1 MVSISA
7 CHADDPGSIPGRG
20 VLSLILLEFK
30 YNLYVPGLR
39 TGPVAQWIRHR
50 STEPEIVGS
59 SPTRVILAVF
69 ENAKKKNTWV
79 LGEYARALVA

>member
-20 VLSLILLEFK
+20 VLSLVVVEYE
-30 YNLYVPGLR
+30 YNLSLFYLR
-39 TGPVAQWIRHR
+39 IGPVAQWIRHR

-59 SPTRVILAVF
+59 SPTRI
-69 ENAKKKNTWV
+69 TYSV
-79 LGEYARALVA
+79 LESSPMELVCVTPVMLRASVV